1 MGGKA
6 QYPPLRTPI
15 VGEDGIIT
23 PPWERYFLQI
33 VTPYFESIGDVQ
45 AQQDFSWLMGDP
57 HGLIKRIEDVENALQ
72 FIDGPKD
79 ATALKRI
86 DELEKLIHGPRII
99 EHSPGA
105 HIADASV
112 AHAITDPGDAPAD
125 ADALRDDLVANAIP
139 EIEAA
144 FDALGAKINELLARM
159 EVHGLNHSA

>member
-1 MGGKA
+1 MAEKA

-15 VGEDGIIT
+15 VGQDGKVT

-33 VTPYFESIGDVQ
+33 VTPYFESIGDVE
-45 AQQDFSWLMGDP
+45 AQQAFSWIMGDP

-86 DELEKLIHGPRII
+86 DDLEKLIFGPRTV
-99 EHSPGA
+99 ERSPGT

-112 AHAITDPGDAPAD
+112 AHAITDPVDTPAT
-125 ADALRDDLVANAIP
+125 ADVLRDDLVANAIP
-139 EIEAA
+139 EIKAA
-144 FDALGAKINELLARM
+144 FDALGAKINEILVRQ
-159 EVHGLNHSA
+159 EEHGQNDSG